1 MIKKFADK
9 TPILFCFAVTIFVL
23 VVFSTAQFG
32 FAALF
37 GIDMTTPL
45 QDNILDIN
53 FLLSSIL
60 AKVIF
65 SGLVMLILVMLK
77 MSYVNNPFKKGFL
90 KGLGL
95 GWFVII
101 GIILNFSSS
110 FDFTTK
116 ISAIEQSKWLLLI
129 PMFFETLLAGVSE
142 ELMCRGILYNV
153 INNKYKNVHAAVL
166 LSSAVF
172 GVVHFVN
179 LVNQSFADTALQVLF
194 AFGAGVLL
202 AAVYA
207 RCKTVWPGVL
217 LHGLNNF
224 AAYAACNLAFAEN
237 VDEKTNVIINAVQAV
252 ASVCIGLF
260 LIRKKKMAEI
270 AAE

>member
-9 TPILFCFAVTIFVL
+9 TPIVFSFVITIVVL
-23 VVFSTAQFG
+23 VVFSAAQFG

-37 GIDMTTPL
+37 GVDMTNPV
-45 QDNILDIN
+45 QDVN
-53 FLLSSIL
+53 FFTASII
-60 AKVIF
+60 AKIVF
-65 SGLVMLILVMLK
+65 SVFVMLILIALK
-77 MSYVNNPFKKGFL
+77 MSYVNNPLKRGLF

-95 GWFVII
+95 GWLCYI
-101 GIILNFSSS
+101 GIILTFVLFFDFSSVGS
-110 FDFTTK
+110 
-116 ISAIEQSKWLLLI
+116 IEHSKWLLLVPI
-129 PMFFETLLAGVSE
+129 FIETLLAGVSE

-153 INNKYKNVHAAVL
+153 INNKYKNVHTAVL

-194 AFGAGVLL
+194 AFCGGVFF

-207 RCKTVWPGVL
+207 RCKTVWPGVV
-217 LHGLNNF
+217 LHGLENF
-224 AAYAACNLAFAEN
+224 ANYAGKTLTPFKIVNQNSLAIFMLVYAFAL
-237 VDEKTNVIINAVQAV
+237 I
-252 ASVCIGLF
+252 CFGLF

-270 AAE
+270 MEESYR